1 MQRVKSSSEF
11 GFYWRRQSPLGK
23 LAVALGYVMLV
34 FVAVS
39 CLLPLLWMV
48 ATSLKEYAK
57 VFTYPPEFIPNPVT
71 LQNYEKLFSSV
82 PFGRYFLNTVFVSV
96 SVTLS
101 QLLFSSLAA
110 YAFARLDFPGR
121 DTIFLG
127 YLGTMMV
134 PGQVTLISTYVI
146 ISKLHLVDTYWAL
159 IVPVMF
165 GSAFGTFLLRQFF
178 MTLPKELEDAARID
192 GCNKLRIYGQIILPL
207 SKSAVVTLAIFVFLW
222 QWNDMMW
229 PMIVINTETM
239 RPMALGITM
248 LAQSKMSTD
257 WAVLM
262 AGATVCVGPVIL
274 LYLSAQR
281 FFIEGIAMTGMK

>member
-1 MQRVKSSSEF
+1 MRHARPYSDF
-11 GFYWRRQSPLGK
+11 GFYWRRQGPLGK
-23 LAVALGYVMLV
+23 LAVGLGYVMLLLV
-34 FVAVS
+34 TIS
-39 CLLPLLWMV
+39 CLLPLIWMV

-57 VFTYPPEFIPNPVT
+57 VFTYPPEFIPNPIT

-110 YAFARLDFPGR
+110 YAFARLEFPGR

-134 PGQVTLISTYVI
+134 PSQVTLISTYVI
-146 ISKLHLVDTYWAL
+146 VARLHLVDTYWAL

-192 GCNKLRIYGQIILPL
+192 GCNKLRIYARIILPL
-207 SKSAVVTLAIFVFLW
+207 SKSAIVTLAIFVFLW